1 MTPKAAAVEPVL
13 SWQRKQFRGLFK
25 QCFRILLRLT
35 VDFEVDGTDHVPRD
49 GPFLLVMNHLGLL
62 DGPMVIAT
70 APRSLDAVVDH
81 QMLDVPVLGRMLRW
95 YGIVPVRRDQ
105 VDRTVVRRAL
115 ALLQSGRAVGIA
127 PEAGISSGALR
138 EARDGAAYLALR
150 ANVPVLPA
158 GITGTETLHGSYDA
172 VARKASLRGWEQLA
186 FWRRG
191 RPRMQIQLRY
201 GRPFDLD
208 WAGESWQQ
216 RRQALQAASDEI
228 MARIAALLPAS
239 YRGVY
244 SDALERLGI
253 AARDE

>member
-1 MTPKAAAVEPVL
+1 M
-13 SWQRKQFRGLFK
+13 
-25 QCFRILLRLT
+25 LLRLT
-35 VDFEVDGTDHVPRD
+35 VDFEAEGIDHVPRD

-70 APRSLDAVVDH
+70 APRSLEAVVDR
-81 QMLDVPVLGRMLRW
+81 QMLYVPVLGKILRW
-95 YGIVPVRRDQ
+95 YGIVPVQRDQ

-115 ALLQSGRAVGIA
+115 ALLQSGRPVGIA
-127 PEAGISSGALR
+127 PEAGISSSGALR

-216 RRQALQAASDEI
+216 RREALQAASDEI